1 MAAYIDQF
9 TAESLLVIKKPPIE
23 APTIV
28 PFKNNGDNTY
38 LQDRF
43 ICFAYRYQ
51 YADGEYSATSQFSDP
66 AFIAGNFQFDIS
78 TFLNE
83 GMLNVMNAVT
93 LSYNTGGPLVKDVE
107 ILFKEMD
114 NPVIRVVEKLN
125 KLDLGLADNDI
136 ATFVFDNQKIF
147 TVLPE
152 TEILRLYDNVPLKA
166 QAQTIMGNRLFYGNY
181 VESYNLVDKFNDAVQ
196 FNYSTTLETSEVGA
210 ETLPFSQ
217 ADAQY
222 VIDGWINKPNARFNF
237 DLEGTKLVKGA
248 SIEFDISILH
258 NSFSGNT
265 PFPTD
270 TTTDKNLNFTYIL
283 QQDFSSVF
291 NLATDPDF
299 VAKIG
304 SATTISTVANSCTG
318 STFTDVFNCEIPN
331 QLDAYYKKASGISA
345 VDQPIQIYTSANST
359 EIGLQFPAMQFV
371 DNIGVP
377 TQTFYEYYEVTA
389 GTVSYRETTNNYSLH
404 SNRGYQIGIVYMDEF
419 GRSSTAQISQFDTV
433 SVPCSNSNLIN
444 KIQVTIPGGGIIPAQ
459 IAPYWAERYKFV
471 IKADRDNY
479 ETIYTNIFYEEPDG
493 NAVYFLLEGENAQ
506 KVNAG
511 DRLIVKRDNDGS
523 LSTCV
528 FTTVL
533 EKEVKEKNFLTIK
546 DPLVANA
553 TIEIP
558 SGPYM
563 KLNPNNFSATTNEDP
578 GGNFVSFPAKVWT
591 AKQANYYPVVSFP
604 VTVSNGGL
612 TSPLTDEVYTIPAGS
627 RIKITYSN
635 TRRGRST
642 ACEERSYKLLLN
654 LTATREF
661 SDFEDFF
668 INDNVASLLNNG
680 ESCNGWPRGTCS
692 FPDTTNS
699 FNSTAYTTSNVNDV
713 PPFVVNVGNSIIDAA
728 ETVNYWRFYKNTA
741 TGKQYLMATG
751 TSACGSADNAT
762 SRVSLQIEV
771 IRASSTCVFETIPT
785 DASPDIW
792 YENDLSFDID
802 SLGQHTGNVQNQV
815 VNFQNAANVTPQDAI
830 IDTGFYNC
838 IAFGDGIESFKIRDS
853 IVGKPM
859 NFGNRVFTTSAQIYK
874 RAHRFADLTYSGV
887 FNDESNVN
895 KLNEFNLGL
904 ANFKPLED
912 IYGPIQKLHARR
924 TDILT
929 FQEDKI
935 SYVLQGKDILT
946 DAGGGGTLTSVP
958 TVLGQQIARDEEFG
972 ISNNPESFAVY
983 GNDKFFTDAKRGA
996 VLQLKGGEVGP
1007 EVLAVISEVGMRGWF
1022 RDFFID
1028 TIGNQKLGGYD
1039 PYMNEYVLASNGE
1052 NIAGFTN
1059 CLPCGVTEN
1068 VVVNPAA
1075 ETIYC
1080 VNVTEN
1086 VGNVAINYVIP
1097 NSYED
1102 DIFSESGTGNEQLV
1116 TEQGID
1122 IGTEGTTTGVGY
1134 TIKAI
1139 YNNVEHTTGLVYVS
1153 GTLTINKNSVEAT
1166 QVTLIVTTNSLVSDT
1181 IQITTE
1187 CPIQNI
1193 LTIYN
1198 IALTSASDAGLSIH
1212 NQYSW
1217 TDNIFSSPLHS
1228 SLVTFASSTNNP
1240 IVSQYESVSG
1250 VIGTGVIPNQGAL
1263 VNMIS
1268 NKILSDNF
1276 NFNTSLNKF
1285 RYLRTNTLYPNDT
1298 SSINLLLGA
1307 SDEAT
1312 PIVTSGNKFSA
1323 EFAMPNN
1330 VGDILYMIWDYRQPT
1345 EIFLNQGVSAYDACC
1360 NGQPLG
1366 PTINCNTVQGGGY
1379 AYPDIRNVDLG
1390 TGTGTVELSYAALGE
1405 PDKFIVEF
1413 DGVEVIN
1420 TGYRGNSSQQG
1431 DLNAALANLGQPAE
1445 TIQGVGTGTASFTK
1459 STATTTATVK
1469 VFAPISNS
1477 TWQYTLGCPGGVA
1490 TPTPTPTVTPTPTP
1504 TVTPYVPTPT
1514 PTATPTPTPTVTPL
1528 ANTLPFYP
1536 SNTGGGTN
1544 PSSGYSTA
1552 SGACNGQVASNFQTA
1567 YFTQNV
1573 TSWQDVVN
1581 NNLIIYTTP
1590 TFNVPYNGFDTY
1602 FKTAYPPNT
1611 GQTFLLGGDPS
1622 GNYGQVSNLSTCS
1635 PPPTP
1640 TPNPSPVA
1648 WYLNGGEQN
1657 GFTNK
1662 SDSCN
1667 YNVASG
1673 AFMYLF
1679 YSPGGG
1685 SPVNIQSTADL
1696 DFAYSNNYAVIAYTD
1711 ALQQNTF
1718 NGSDAGTGLPMYYG
1732 SALQTSGAPGL
1743 KFYIGANG
1751 IVNFIG
1757 SSYYETCLQEFTMT
1771 AYNYFWTTSSNACT
1785 NGSSSPTQTFYHTG
1799 NTSCLS
1805 LNDIVYVDTAKKQK
1819 LSDVAPISGG
1829 TGSGLYWYQP
1839 SPCGSGNGQS
1849 ARININSTVN
1859 NLSNC

>member
-1 MAAYIDQF
+1 
-9 TAESLLVIKKPPIE
+9 
-23 APTIV
+23 
-28 PFKNNGDNTY
+28 
-38 LQDRF
+38 
-43 ICFAYRYQ
+43 
-51 YADGEYSATSQFSDP
+51 
-66 AFIAGNFQFDIS
+66 
-78 TFLNE
+78 
-83 GMLNVMNAVT
+83 
-93 LSYNTGGPLVKDVE
+93 
-107 ILFKEMD
+107 
-114 NPVIRVVEKLN
+114 
-125 KLDLGLADNDI
+125 
-136 ATFVFDNQKIF
+136 
-147 TVLPE
+147 
-152 TEILRLYDNVPLKA
+152 
-166 QAQTIMGNRLFYGNY
+166 
-181 VESYNLVDKFNDAVQ
+181 
-196 FNYSTTLETSEVGA
+196 
-210 ETLPFSQ
+210 
-217 ADAQY
+217 
-222 VIDGWINKPNARFNF
+222 
-237 DLEGTKLVKGA
+237 
-248 SIEFDISILH
+248 
-258 NSFSGNT
+258 
-265 PFPTD
+265 
-270 TTTDKNLNFTYIL
+270 
-283 QQDFSSVF
+283 
-291 NLATDPDF
+291 
-299 VAKIG
+299 
-304 SATTISTVANSCTG
+304 
-318 STFTDVFNCEIPN
+318 
-331 QLDAYYKKASGISA
+331 
-345 VDQPIQIYTSANST
+345 
-359 EIGLQFPAMQFV
+359 
-371 DNIGVP
+371 
-377 TQTFYEYYEVTA
+377 
-389 GTVSYRETTNNYSLH
+389 
-404 SNRGYQIGIVYMDEF
+404 
-419 GRSSTAQISQFDTV
+419 
-433 SVPCSNSNLIN
+433 
-444 KIQVTIPGGGIIPAQ
+444 
-459 IAPYWAERYKFV
+459 
-471 IKADRDNY
+471 
-479 ETIYTNIFYEEPDG
+479 
-493 NAVYFLLEGENAQ
+493 
-506 KVNAG
+506 
-511 DRLIVKRDNDGS
+511 
-523 LSTCV
+523 
-528 FTTVL
+528 
-533 EKEVKEKNFLTIK
+533 
-546 DPLVANA
+546 
-553 TIEIP
+553 
-558 SGPYM
+558 
-563 KLNPNNFSATTNEDP
+563 
-578 GGNFVSFPAKVWT
+578 
-591 AKQANYYPVVSFP
+591 
-604 VTVSNGGL
+604 
-612 TSPLTDEVYTIPAGS
+612 
-627 RIKITYSN
+627 
-635 TRRGRST
+635 
-642 ACEERSYKLLLN
+642 
-654 LTATREF
+654 
-661 SDFEDFF
+661 
-668 INDNVASLLNNG
+668 
-680 ESCNGWPRGTCS
+680 
-692 FPDTTNS
+692 
-699 FNSTAYTTSNVNDV
+699 
-713 PPFVVNVGNSIIDAA
+713 
-728 ETVNYWRFYKNTA
+728 
-741 TGKQYLMATG
+741 
-751 TSACGSADNAT
+751 
-762 SRVSLQIEV
+762 
-771 IRASSTCVFETIPT
+771 
-785 DASPDIW
+785 
-792 YENDLSFDID
+792 
-802 SLGQHTGNVQNQV
+802 
-815 VNFQNAANVTPQDAI
+815 
-830 IDTGFYNC
+830 
-838 IAFGDGIESFKIRDS
+838 
-853 IVGKPM
+853 
-859 NFGNRVFTTSAQIYK
+859 VFTTSAQIYK

>member
-9 TAESLLVIKKPPIE
+9 TGESLMVIKKPPIE
-23 APTIV
+23 APSIV
-28 PFKNNGDNTY
+28 PFKNNGDNTF

-51 YADGEYSATSQFSDP
+51 YADGEFSATSQFSDP
-66 AFIAGNFQFDIS
+66 AFVAGNFEFS
-78 TFLNE
+78 TGTFLNE

-93 LSYNTGGPLVKDVE
+93 ISYNTGGPLVKDIE

-114 NPVIRVVEKLN
+114 NPVIRVIERLN
-125 KLDLGLADNDI
+125 KLDLGFADNDVE
-136 ATFVFDNQKIF
+136 TFVFDNQKIF

-152 TEILRLYDNVPLKA
+152 TEILRIYDIVPLQA
-166 QAQTIMGNRLFYGNY
+166 QAQTILGNRLFYGNY
-181 VESYNLVDKFNDAVQ
+181 FESYNLVDKFNDAVQ
-196 FNYSTTLETSEVGA
+196 FNYSAQLVTTEVGA
-210 ETLPFSQ
+210 ETLPFAQ

-222 VIDGWINKPNARFNF
+222 SIDGWINKPSARFNF
-237 DLEGTKLVKGA
+237 DLEGNDLVKGA
-248 SIEFDISILH
+248 SIDFDIQIQH

-265 PFPTD
+265 PFPTE
-270 TTTDKNLNFTYIL
+270 TTTSTNVNFTYIL
-283 QQDFSSVF
+283 QQDFTSVF

-304 SATTISTVANSCTG
+304 SSTTIETVANSCGG
-318 STFTDVFNCEIPN
+318 STFTDIFNCAIPN
-331 QLDAYYKKASGISA
+331 QLDTYLKKASGISA

-371 DNIGVP
+371 DNLAVP
-377 TQTFYEYYEVTA
+377 TQTFYEYYQINTGV
-389 GTVSYRETTNNYSLH
+389 VSYRKQSNNFSLH
-404 SNRGYQIGIVYMDEF
+404 SNRGYQVGIVYMDEF
-419 GRSSTAQISQFDTV
+419 GRSSTAQISSFDTV
-433 SVPCSNSNLIN
+433 SVPCGNSNLIN
-444 KIQVTIPGGGIIPAQ
+444 KIQVTIPGGGVIPAQ

-511 DRLIVKRDNDGS
+511 DRLIVKRDNFGA
-523 LSTCV
+523 LVGECV

-533 EKEVKEKNFLTIK
+533 EKEVKEKNFISIP
-546 DPLVANA
+546 DPLNPGSN
-553 TIEIP
+553 IEIP

-563 KLNPNNFSATTNEDP
+563 RLNPNNFSVTTETDA
-578 GGNFVSFPAKVWT
+578 GGNFVTFPTQTWT
-591 AKQANYYPVVSFP
+591 AKKRSHFPVASFP
-604 VTVSNGGL
+604 VTIKNPAGGNDL
-612 TSPLTDEVYTIPAGS
+612 DYTVPAGS
-627 RIKITYSN
+627 RVKITYSN
-635 TRRGRST
+635 VRNGKNT
-642 ACEERSYKLLLN
+642 ACEQRSYKLNLN
-654 LTATREF
+654 LTASKDY
-661 SDFEDFF
+661 SDFESFF
-668 INDNVASLLNNG
+668 EGDNVSSLLNNG
-680 ESCNGWPRGTCS
+680 ESCNGFPRGTCNS
-692 FPDTTNS
+692 PATTNS
-699 FNSTAYTTSNVNDV
+699 YNATAYVASNANDV
-713 PPFVVNVGNSIIDAA
+713 PPLVVTTSSTVIDAA
-728 ETVNYWRFYKNTA
+728 ETVNYWRFWNNSA
-741 TGKQYLMATG
+741 NGKKYLLATG
-751 TSACGSADNAT
+751 TNACGTNEDRWSK
-762 SRVSLQIEV
+762 VSLQIEV
-771 IRASSTCVFETIPT
+771 IRASSSCVFETIPS
-785 DASPDIW
+785 DAAPDIW

-802 SLGQHTGNVQNQV
+802 SIGQHTGNVQNQI

-830 IDTGFYNC
+830 VDTGFYNC
-838 IAFGDGIESFKIRDS
+838 ISFGDGVESFKIRDS
-853 IVGKPM
+853 ITGKPM
-859 NFGNRVFTTSAQIYK
+859 NFGNRVFTTSGQLYK

-912 IYGPIQKLHARR
+912 IYGPIQRLHARR

-983 GNDKFFTDAKRGA
+983 GDDKYFTDAKRGA

-1007 EVLAVISEVGMRGWF
+1007 EALLVISETGMRSWF

-1059 CLPCGVTEN
+1059 CLACGVTEN
-1068 VVVNPAA
+1068 VQVNPAA

-1097 NSYED
+1097 NAYED
-1102 DIFSESGTGNEQLV
+1102 EILSESGSGNQQLI
-1116 TEQGID
+1116 TEQGIN
-1122 IGTEGTTTGVGY
+1122 IGAEGTNTGVGY

-1139 YNNVEHTTGLVYVS
+1139 YNNVEFTTGLVFVS

-1166 QVTLIVTTNSLVSDT
+1166 QITLIVTTNSLTSDT

-1198 IALTSASDAGLSIH
+1198 IALTSPSNAGQSIH

-1217 TDNIFSSPLHS
+1217 TDNIFASPLHS
-1228 SLVTFASSTNNP
+1228 SLVTFASSTDNP

-1250 VIGTGVIPNQGAL
+1250 IIGAGVIPNQGAL

-1268 NKILSDNF
+1268 NRILSDNF
-1276 NFNTSLNKF
+1276 LFDTTVNKF
-1285 RYLRTNTLYPNDT
+1285 RYLRTNRLYPND
-1298 SSINLLLGA
+1298 SASMNLLLGA
-1307 SDEAT
+1307 STEAT
-1312 PIVTSGNKFSA
+1312 PIVSSGNKFSA
-1323 EFAMPNN
+1323 EFPMPNN
-1330 VGDILYMIWDYRQPT
+1330 TGDILYMIWDYRQST
-1345 EIFLNQGVSAYDACC
+1345 EIFLNYGSTAYDACC

-1366 PTINCNTVQGGGY
+1366 PIINCNTLQGGGY
-1379 AYPDIRNVDLG
+1379 AYPDIRNIQLG
-1390 TGTGTVELSYAALGE
+1390 SSTGTVELTYDALGE

-1420 TGYRGNSSQQG
+1420 TGYRGNASQQG
-1431 DLNAALANLGQPAE
+1431 DLNSALAVLGQPAE
-1445 TIQGVGTGTASFTK
+1445 TIQGVGSGTATFTK

-1469 VFAPISNS
+1469 VFAPITNS
-1477 TWQYTLGCPGGVA
+1477 TWRYTLGCPGGV
-1490 TPTPTPTVTPTPTP
+1490 PTPTPTVTPTPTP
-1504 TVTPYVPTPT
+1504 TPSATAYVPTPT
-1514 PTATPTPTPTVTPL
+1514 PTATATPTPTATAL
-1528 ANTLPFYP
+1528 SNTLQFYA

-1544 PSSGYSTA
+1544 PPSGFSSA
-1552 SGACNGQVASNFQTA
+1552 SDASNGLVAAQSTTA

-1573 TSWQDVVN
+1573 TSWQDVVD
-1581 NNLIIYTTP
+1581 NNLTLYA
-1590 TFNVPYNGFDTY
+1590 NSLLSVPYDGADTY
-1602 FKTAYPPNT
+1602 FKTTYPPNT
-1611 GQTFLLGGDPS
+1611 GQTFLLGGY
-1622 GNYGQVSNLSTCS
+1622 GNYGAVSNLATST
-1635 PPPTP
+1635 PAPTP
-1640 TPNPSPVA
+1640 TNPTYVK

-1667 YNVASG
+1667 YDVAS
-1673 AFMYLF
+1673 AVYLYLF
-1679 YSPGGG
+1679 YNAGTW
-1685 SPVNIQSTADL
+1685 VNIQSTADI
-1696 DFAYSNNYAVIAYTD
+1696 DYAYSNSLQIIAYTD
-1711 ALQQNTF
+1711 TLRNYPF
-1718 NGSDAGTGLPMYYG
+1718 NGSDPTTGLAMYYG
-1732 SALQTSGAPGL
+1732 SSLQSSGAPGL
-1743 KFYIGANG
+1743 KFNITTNG

-1757 SSYYETCLQEFTMT
+1757 LSYYETCLQEFTMT
-1771 AYNYFWTTSSNACT
+1771 AYNYFWTTSSDACT

-1799 NTSCLS
+1799 SSSCLS

-1819 LSDVAPISGG
+1819 ISDVSPIPGG
-1829 TGSGLYWYQP
+1829 TGSGLYWYQA
-1839 SPCGSGNGQS
+1839 SPCGSGNGQA
-1849 ARININSTVN
+1849 ARININGTVN